1 MSSNVKRSSRPGLVL
16 EVDRR
21 TPPVLFHFGEG
32 FRLER
37 LPSGSRIV
45 YPPEPVQPLSN
56 PEAAIAHALDNPENA
71 DPLRAKLRPGMKLTI
86 GIDDISLPLPQMQL
100 PDARQMIL
108 ERVLTLAADAGVDDV
123 ELVVANSLH
132 RRMTSSE
139 IRRMVG
145 ERVFRAF
152 WPNKLRNFD
161 AEDPDD
167 IVHLGTT
174 DHGEDVEL
182 CKRVAESDLVVYSN
196 INLVS
201 MDGGHKSVPVG
212 FGTYKSL
219 RHHHNVRTLL
229 DSRSYMQPEKSALHH
244 SAGRMGKF
252 LKDKLDIFT
261 VETTLNNATFPSPYD
276 FLSKREFEWSFK
288 DQATYL
294 AVSAGLKRM
303 PEGPRRKLL
312 HSIEAPH
319 ALASVQAGE
328 TEAVHAKTLEHV
340 HRQQVVPVEGQSDVL
355 TVGIPYIGPYNVNSV
370 MNPILAV
377 CMSLGYF
384 FNLYRNAPL
393 VRPGGVMIV
402 AHPAKREFHPVHH
415 PSYIDFFDVVL
426 ADSTDPKVIEEKYEK
441 AFAEDEWYRH
451 LYRTSYAYHGVHPFY
466 MWYWAA
472 HAMDYLGDV
481 IFLGGDPDV
490 VARLG
495 FRTASTMR
503 DALEMASETVGRH
516 PSITHL
522 HCPPLFLPE
531 VTP

>member
-1 MSSNVKRSSRPGLVL
+1 ML

-37 LPSGSRIV
+37 LPSGSRII
-45 YPPEPVQPLSN
+45 YPPEPVEALKH
-56 PEAAIAHALDNPENA
+56 PEHAIAAALDEPFDSE
-71 DPLRAKLRPGMKLTI
+71 PLKAKLRPGMKLTI
-86 GIDDISLPLPQMQL
+86 GIDDISLPLPQMKR
-100 PDARQMIL
+100 PDARQLIL
-108 ERVLTLAADAGVDDV
+108 ERVLTLAAEAGVDDV
-123 ELVVANSLH
+123 ELIVANSLH
-132 RRMTSSE
+132 RRMTASE

-145 ERVFRAF
+145 ERVFRSF

-167 IVHLGTT
+167 VEFVGTT
-174 DHGEDVEL
+174 DHGEDVVL
-182 CKRVAESDLVVYSN
+182 CKRVADSDLVIYAN
-196 INLVS
+196 INLVA

-212 FGTYKSL
+212 FGTYQSL
-219 RHHHNVRTLL
+219 RHHHNVATLL
-229 DSRSYMQPEKSALHH
+229 DSKSYMQPERSALHH
-244 SAGRMGKF
+244 SASRMGKF
-252 LKDKLDIFT
+252 LADKLDIFT

-276 FLSKREFEWSFK
+276 FLSKREFEWSLK

-294 AVSAGLKRM
+294 GVKAGLARLPDAARK
-303 PEGPRRKLL
+303 KLL

-319 ALASVQAGE
+319 AIASVQAGR
-328 TEAVHAKTLEHV
+328 TEAVHAKTLENLLK
-340 HRQQVVPVEGQSDVL
+340 QQVVPVQGQADIL
-355 TVGIPYIGPYNVNSV
+355 TAGIPYIGPYNVNSI

-441 AFAEDEWYRH
+441 QFAEDEWYRH

-481 IFLGGDPDV
+481 IFLGGDPNV
-490 VARLG
+490 VRRLG

-503 DALEMASETVGRH
+503 DALEMASDTVGSH

>member
-1 MSSNVKRSSRPGLVL
+1 LARSSRPGLVL

-21 TPPVLFHFGEG
+21 TPPALFHFGEG

-45 YPPEPVQPLSN
+45 YPPEPVDPLRH
-56 PEAAIAHALDNPENA
+56 PEQAIADALEHPQNA
-71 DPLRAKLRPGMKLTI
+71 EPLRAKLRPGMKLTI
-86 GIDDISLPLPQMQL
+86 GIDDISLPLPPMQL

-108 ERVLTLAADAGVDDV
+108 EQVLTLAADAGVDDV
-123 ELVVANSLH
+123 ELVIANSLH
-132 RRMTSSE
+132 RRMTEGE

-145 ERVFRAF
+145 ERVFRSF
-152 WPNKLRNFD
+152 WPDRLRNFD
-161 AEDPDD
+161 AEDPED
-167 IVHLGTT
+167 VVFVGTT
-174 DHGEDVEL
+174 DRGEEVEL
-182 CKRVAESDLVVYSN
+182 CKRAFESDLLVYAN
-196 INLVS
+196 INLVA

-212 FGTYKSL
+212 FGTYRSL
-219 RHHHNVRTLL
+219 RHHHNVRTML
-229 DSRSYMQPEKSALHH
+229 DSKSYMHPERSALHH
-244 SAGRMGKF
+244 SASRMGKF
-252 LKDKLDIFT
+252 LADKLDIFT

-276 FLSKREFEWSFK
+276 FLSKREFEWGIK

-294 AVSAGLKRM
+294 AVSQGLKRL
-303 PEGPRRKLL
+303 PTAAKAKLFQ
-312 HSIEAPH
+312 SIEAPH
-319 ALASVQAGE
+319 AIASVQAGE
-328 TEAVHAKTLEHV
+328 TEAVHAKTLEHL
-340 HRQQVVPVEGQSDVL
+340 HRQQVVQVEGQADIL
-355 TVGIPYIGPYNVNSV
+355 TCGIPYIGPYNVNSV
-370 MNPILAV
+370 MNPILVV

-402 AHPAKREFHPVHH
+402 AHPTRREFHPVHH

-426 ADSTDPKVIEEKYEK
+426 ADSTDPKVIEEKYE
-441 AFAEDEWYRH
+441 ARFANDEWYRH
-451 LYRTSYAYHGVHPFY
+451 LYRTSNAYHGVHPFY

-481 IFLGGDPDV
+481 IFLGGDPAV
-490 VARLG
+490 VSRLG

-503 DALEMASETVGRH
+503 DALEMASETVGRR